1 MSELKPG
8 TIIELFCSYPSQHF
22 TGNRHHRLEAW
33 CRLTCDERLQ
43 SVALQNTIP
52 ASLSPS
58 SVDAHE
64 LSQKS
69 NSEGSRA
76 DKSNSTQ
83 HFAARPR
90 RLPTLIK
97 ILTGFSDEQY
107 DTLGNDNNPI
117 IARGDRGRTYFEA
130 EAIQRRGSTSMKPLS
145 REETV
150 QMAAVAAAAVIW
162 SKSLR
167 IFGNRMHIVDWEWDV
182 ALRWIAG
189 WDQHHQMLSPA
200 VPNEFSSVRSNNLVS
215 REGFTTFVDDL
226 ASMLE
231 SCISKCTDDQNFN
244 DLTWNEEDQSSIA
257 VATSVGGKY
266 LRSFIQWVAGCS
278 LSKSYMQNF
287 EGQGTFIL
295 MKTFQLITS
304 SVVAYYIFYSLN
316 RALQVVFHW
325 YFYFKDTESPEW
337 LLEHEKEIQM
347 AKSSRSRQ
355 RKKTRRRELTK
366 QNIGGSKLTPLDSES
381 MEEKTN
387 SQVVTSEN
395 DLALKLKVLGNS
407 LPAVKIGCRQ
417 NKKDSVDPAPFSCS
431 LSSSPGSSSN
441 EDIPTII
448 SCPSTPATSD
458 ISPTPFN
465 PINSQLD
472 DSKDITFTSPLQEV
486 SQQLVF
492 GHIANLGHQGPLVP
506 TQEQRNKA
514 AKQLREFQNA
524 QIQRLLHQRQMAQH
538 SYDNCL
544 IPNLTDLHFLGNS
557 VSTLSLDKVLKSPP
571 GLFHPS
577 DSFTQCN
584 SYLHNHDDKG
594 FLSVNEI
601 FLSKL
606 LDDEEDD
613 VKVEAPLS
621 PQIGTCLVPPDSSLD
636 PSAAPFISLNAGSAN
651 IASKEN
657 GDAWQSSLGKASIN
671 NNSPTR
677 MIKGVYGGS
686 VW

>member
-1 MSELKPG
+1 M
-8 TIIELFCSYPSQHF
+8 
-22 TGNRHHRLEAW
+22 
-33 CRLTCDERLQ
+33 
-43 SVALQNTIP
+43 ALQNTMP

-58 SVDAHE
+58 SVDALF
-64 LSQKS
+64 LSQES
-69 NSEGSRA
+69 NREGSRA

-107 DTLGNDNNPI
+107 DKVGNDNNPI
-117 IARGDRGRTYFEA
+117 IARGDRGRKYFEA
-130 EAIQRRGSTSMKPLS
+130 EAIQRRSSTSMKPLS
-145 REETV
+145 HEETV

-167 IFGNRMHIVDWEWDV
+167 IFGNRMHLVNWEWDA

-200 VPNEFSSVRSNNLVS
+200 VPNDFSLVRSNNLVS

-226 ASMLE
+226 ATMLE
-231 SCISKCTDDQNFN
+231 SCISKCTVDQNFN
-244 DLTWNEEDQSSIA
+244 NLTWNEEDQSRIA
-257 VATSVGGKY
+257 VATSVGGIY
-266 LRSFIQWVAGCS
+266 LRSFIQWIAGCS
-278 LSKSYMQNF
+278 LPKRYMQNF
-287 EGQGTFIL
+287 EGQSNFIL

-304 SVVAYYIFYSLN
+304 SVAAYYIFYSLS

-325 YFYFKDTESPEW
+325 YFSLKDTESPEW

-347 AKSSRSRQ
+347 AKSSQVRQ
-355 RKKTRRRELTK
+355 RKKTKRRELTK
-366 QNIGGSKLTPLDSES
+366 QNIGGSKLTPLDSGL
-381 MEEKTN
+381 MEENIK
-387 SQVVTSEN
+387 SQVVSGEN
-395 DLALKLKVLGNS
+395 DLALKLKVLGSS
-407 LPAVKIGCRQ
+407 LPAIKIGCRQ

-431 LSSSPGSSSN
+431 FSSSPGSSSN

-448 SCPSTPATSD
+448 SCPSSSATSD
-458 ISPTPFN
+458 MSPTPFN

-472 DSKDITFTSPLQEV
+472 DSKDIPFTSPLQEV
-486 SQQLVF
+486 SQQLVLDL
-492 GHIANLGHQGPLVP
+492 IANLGPQGPLVP

-524 QIQRLLHQRQMAQH
+524 QIQRLLYQRQMSYH
-538 SYDNCL
+538 SHDNCL
-544 IPNLTDLHFLGNS
+544 SPYLTDLHSLGNS
-557 VSTLSLDKVLKSPP
+557 VSTLSLGQQNKVLKPPP

-577 DSFTQCN
+577 ESFTQCN

-613 VKVEAPLS
+613 VKVEGPLS
-621 PQIGTCLVPPDSSLD
+621 PQIGTCPVPPDSSLD
-636 PSAAPFISLNAGSAN
+636 PSAAPFVSLNAGSADT
-651 IASKEN
+651 ASKEN
-657 GDAWQSSLGKASIN
+657 GDAWQSS
-671 NNSPTR
+671 SPTK

>member
-1 MSELKPG
+1 VSEFKPG
-8 TIIELFCSYPSQHF
+8 TLQNCSALTTSQHF

-43 SVALQNTIP
+43 SVALLNTIP
-52 ASLSPS
+52 ASLPS
-58 SVDAHE
+58 SVD
-64 LSQKS
+64 S
-69 NSEGSRA
+69 NREGSQA

-97 ILTGFSDEQY
+97 ILMGFSDEQY
-107 DTLGNDNNPI
+107 DKVGNDNNPI

-145 REETV
+145 HEETV

-167 IFGNRMHIVDWEWDV
+167 IFGNRMHLVNWEWD
-182 ALRWIAG
+182 AAIRWIAG

-200 VPNEFSSVRSNNLVS
+200 VPNDFSLVRSNNLVS
-215 REGFTTFVDDL
+215 QEGFTTFVDDL

-244 DLTWNEEDQSSIA
+244 DLTSNEEDQSRIA
-257 VATSVGGKY
+257 VATSVGGTY

-278 LSKSYMQNF
+278 LPRRYMLNL
-287 EGQGTFIL
+287 EGQGNFIL

-304 SVVAYYIFYSLN
+304 SMAAYYIFYSLS

-325 YFYFKDTESPEW
+325 YLSLKDTESPEW

-347 AKSSRSRQ
+347 AKSSRVRQ
-355 RKKTRRRELTK
+355 RKKTKRRELTK
-366 QNIGGSKLTPLDSES
+366 QNIGGSKLMPLDSGL
-381 MEEKTN
+381 MEEKIN
-387 SQVVTSEN
+387 SQVVTGEN

-407 LPAVKIGCRQ
+407 LPAIKIGCSE
-417 NKKDSVDPAPFSCS
+417 NKIDSVDPAPFSCL
-431 LSSSPGSSSN
+431 LSSNPGSSSN
-441 EDIPTII
+441 ENIPTVI
-448 SCPSTPATSD
+448 SCPSTSATSD
-458 ISPTPFN
+458 I
-465 PINSQLD
+465 INSQLE
-472 DSKDITFTSPLQEV
+472 DSKDIPFGSPLQEV
-486 SQQLVF
+486 SQQLVL
-492 GHIANLGHQGPLVP
+492 GLIANLGPQGPLVP
-506 TQEQRNKA
+506 TQEQRNNA

-524 QIQRLLHQRQMAQH
+524 QIQRLLHQRQI
-538 SYDNCL
+538 YNCL
-544 IPNLTDLHFLGNS
+544 SPNLTDLHSLGNS
-557 VSTLSLDKVLKSPP
+557 VSNHSLGQQNKVLEPPP

-621 PQIGTCLVPPDSSLD
+621 PPDSSLD
-636 PSAAPFISLNAGSAN
+636 PSAAPFVSLNAGSAN
-651 IASKEN
+651 MASKEN
-657 GDAWQSSLGKASIN
+657 GDAWQSTMN

>member
-1 MSELKPG
+1 M
-8 TIIELFCSYPSQHF
+8 
-22 TGNRHHRLEAW
+22 
-33 CRLTCDERLQ
+33 
-43 SVALQNTIP
+43 ALQNTMP

-58 SVDAHE
+58 SVDALV
-64 LSQKS
+64 LSQES
-69 NSEGSRA
+69 NREVSRA

-97 ILTGFSDEQY
+97 ILTGVSDEQY
-107 DTLGNDNNPI
+107 DKVGNDNNPI

-130 EAIQRRGSTSMKPLS
+130 GIKPLS
-145 REETV
+145 HEESV
-150 QMAAVAAAAVIW
+150 QMAAVAAAAIW

-167 IFGNRMHIVDWEWDV
+167 TFGNRMHLVNWEWDA

-189 WDQHHQMLSPA
+189 WELHHQMLSP
-200 VPNEFSSVRSNNLVS
+200 VLNDFSSVRSNNLVS
-215 REGFTTFVDDL
+215 RKGFTTFVDDL

-244 DLTWNEEDQSSIA
+244 DLNWNEEDQSRIA
-257 VATSVGGKY
+257 VATSVGSIY

-278 LSKSYMQNF
+278 PSKRYMQNF
-287 EGQGTFIL
+287 EGQGIFIL

-304 SVVAYYIFYSLN
+304 SVAAYYIFYSLS

-325 YFYFKDTESPEW
+325 YFSFKDTESPEW

-355 RKKTRRRELTK
+355 RKKTKKRELTK
-366 QNIGGSKLTPLDSES
+366 QNIGGRKLTPLVSGS
-381 MEEKTN
+381 MEVNIN
-387 SQVVTSEN
+387 SQVDTGEN

-407 LPAVKIGCRQ
+407 LPAIKIGCRQ

-448 SCPSTPATSD
+448 SCPSTADTSD

-472 DSKDITFTSPLQEV
+472 ESKDIPFTSPLQEV
-486 SQQLVF
+486 SQQLVL
-492 GHIANLGHQGPLVP
+492 GLIANLGPQGPLVP

-524 QIQRLLHQRQMAQH
+524 QIQRLLHQRQMSHH
-538 SYDNCL
+538 SHDNCL
-544 IPNLTDLHFLGNS
+544 SPNLTDLHFLGNS
-557 VSTLSLDKVLKSPP
+557 VSISLGQQNKVLKPPP

-577 DSFTQCN
+577 DLFTQCN
-584 SYLHNHDDKG
+584 SYLHNH
-594 FLSVNEI
+594 EI

-613 VKVEAPLS
+613 VIVEAPLS
-621 PQIGTCLVPPDSSLD
+621 PVPPDSSLD
-636 PSAAPFISLNAGSAN
+636 PSAAPFVSLNAGSAN
-651 IASKEN
+651 MASKES
-657 GDAWQSSLGKASIN
+657 GDAWQTSLGRTSMN
-671 NNSPTR
+671 NNSSTR
-677 MIKGVYGGS
+677 IIKGVYGGS